1 VVRAAGGL
9 GERRVARGR
18 GKERARGRGE
28 RERERGRRFGERV
41 GLTGGPHQ
49 EVAAAVVP
57 PTRVACGGRG
67 GTGWAARGAGEAAP
81 GDLAVR

>member
-1 VVRAAGGL
+1 
-9 GERRVARGR
+9 
-18 GKERARGRGE
+18 
-28 RERERGRRFGERV
+28 V